1 MSAFSPPQGGW
12 RSSVVLGF
20 QPSQRLKPASGRD
33 TSLPVYRKNGLIA
46 HLQRVFPDATYCGC
60 TEANGNQQHVSRCCT
75 SLEPWRAGEGEGLGV
90 NKGLFLTHR
99 QALGDSS
106 SPIFFRL
113 CCQRGLE
120 QSAKLSLLSQQR
132 ITPTIGHHLS
142 SSNHLKE
149 TQANL
154 GPVPPPLIR

>member
-1 MSAFSPPQGGW
+1 M
-12 RSSVVLGF
+12 VLGF

-33 TSLPVYRKNGLIA
+33 TSLPVYRKSGLIA

-60 TEANGNQQHVSRCCT
+60 TEANGSQQHVSRCCT
-75 SLEPWRAGEGEGLGV
+75 SLEPWRAGEGEGLEV

-113 CCQRGLE
+113 CAKGGWNSQR
-120 QSAKLSLLSQQR
+120 S
-132 ITPTIGHHLS
+132 
-142 SSNHLKE
+142 
-149 TQANL
+149 
-154 GPVPPPLIR
+154 